1 MTTSDVT
8 ILVVDD
14 HSTNRLRLSMA
25 VKHLG
30 YGVVTAANGRE
41 ALERLRTERCDLVLL
56 DMLMPEMDGYEVLRC
71 MQQSP
76 VLRRIPVIVISA
88 VDEMDSVV
96 TCIELGAEDYLPKAF
111 DPVLL
116 RARVNASLEKKR
128 LRDAVDRQMAFI
140 REAFGKYVPDS
151 VAEAVVNSGG
161 DLEPIRTEATILH
174 TDIGGFSTIVASQAP
189 QQSFRMLNEY
199 YAVVIDQV
207 RQAGGVVNQF
217 QGDSM
222 QVIFNLPMPQERH
235 ADLAVRTALRIQE
248 AARDREF
255 AGVRLRTRIGICTGD
270 VIAGNVGS
278 RDRLNYTVV
287 GDAVNMAARLERL
300 NKELDTLVLVSG
312 ATVERLTESFA
323 LSPSREVRVRGWE
336 TPVAVHALDV

>member
-1 MTTSDVT
+1 
-8 ILVVDD
+8 
-14 HSTNRLRLSMA
+14 
-25 VKHLG
+25 
-30 YGVVTAANGRE
+30 
-41 ALERLRTERCDLVLL
+41 
-56 DMLMPEMDGYEVLRC
+56 
-71 MQQSP
+71 
-76 VLRRIPVIVISA
+76 
-88 VDEMDSVV
+88 
-96 TCIELGAEDYLPKAF
+96 
-111 DPVLL
+111 
-116 RARVNASLEKKR
+116 
-128 LRDAVDRQMAFI
+128 
-140 REAFGKYVPDS
+140 
-151 VAEAVVNSGG
+151 
-161 DLEPIRTEATILH
+161 
-174 TDIGGFSTIVASQAP
+174 
-189 QQSFRMLNEY
+189 
-199 YAVVIDQV
+199 
-207 RQAGGVVNQF
+207 
-217 QGDSM
+217 
-222 QVIFNLPMPQERH
+222 MPQERH